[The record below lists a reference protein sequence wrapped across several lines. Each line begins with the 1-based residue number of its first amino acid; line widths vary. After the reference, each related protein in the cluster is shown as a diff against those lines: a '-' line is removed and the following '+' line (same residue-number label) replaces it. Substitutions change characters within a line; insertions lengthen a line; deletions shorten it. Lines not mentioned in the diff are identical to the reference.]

1 MPNNIDHNILDRNIQ
16 VSDLELL
23 EEWGKYLSK
32 EEEILINGKQ
42 KKINALSTTQI
53 RKFFGEMKRIQAD
66 FKNLKNEIILLDPK
80 IAYAV
85 GRARKDG
92 ISKLEDFYK
101 LVSPLLRKIK
111 EDEKRFKNFVKIIE
125 SIVAYHRANE
135 VNKK

>member
-1 MPNNIDHNILDRNIQ
+1 MPNNIDHNILQNGILEK
-16 VSDLELL
+16 DLILL
-23 EEWGKYLSK
+23 EEWGKYLSRK
-32 EEEILINGKQ
+32 EKILINGRSDEIK
-42 KKINALSTTQI
+42 ALSTSQI

-66 FKNLKNEIILLDPK
+66 FHNLKTEIILLDPK